1 MSLVNKNTK
10 RMKLQNV
17 ITFRLSVLKAVSI
30 ALWAVCF
37 YFAIIKEIN
46 DKTDEALTNYAETLI
61 TDYLSG
67 GLAPGRVSVH
77 GDRYYIRSVSA
88 DYAEGMRHIRYKDTE
103 MLFRQSGRY
112 EQARTVTYIFQT
124 DDGQWRELVAF
135 TTTIDKDD
143 LKRAILYWLIA
154 LYLVLLLGITAVNL
168 WTVRHSMK
176 PLKALLDWFDVYQLG
191 RKGKPLDLKTNVT
204 EFRKLNDAVAR
215 SVERNER
222 QYEQQKMFIANA
234 SHEMQ
239 TPLAVC
245 TNRLEMLL
253 DEDNLT
259 ETQMADII
267 KTLRTLKSLSA
278 TNRSLLLLCK
288 IDNRQF
294 AESVT
299 VNLKTAT
306 EKALPDLAAV
316 YSYKRISVDTCFD
329 GSVTVDMD
337 ESLAGILIS
346 NLLKNAFVHNVEGG
360 RIRVVAGGGR
370 YVVANTG
377 APEPLDEN
385 KIFERFYHSSSNAS
399 STGLGLALVKAIC
412 SQYGFGINYAFA
424 DGMHTFTV
432 TF

>member
-1 MSLVNKNTK
+1 
-10 RMKLQNV
+10 MKLQNV

-67 GLAPGRVSVH
+67 GLAPGRASVH

-316 YSYKRISVDTCFD
+316 Y
-329 GSVTVDMD
+329 
-337 ESLAGILIS
+337 
-346 NLLKNAFVHNVEGG
+346 
-360 RIRVVAGGGR
+360 
-370 YVVANTG
+370 
-377 APEPLDEN
+377 
-385 KIFERFYHSSSNAS
+385 
-399 STGLGLALVKAIC
+399 
-412 SQYGFGINYAFA
+412 
-424 DGMHTFTV
+424 
-432 TF
+432 